1 MIRVPLWKTRNNLHP
16 RYIAKLPK
24 NSESWRINPIYQT
37 SEETCAHSPRALN
50 GWRLI
55 SKPNADTVRLGIE
68 TTSKVGQRIARIS
81 PYDAA
86 DCRAGNTLFVGHV
99 RQLKAVLGAA
109 RRQFSMEEPQE
120 NAARPDSEHYRE
132 MARKLRELAREF
144 QFPGARQELLDLA
157 SRFERR
163 ADSLDAR
170 AAAGSDQDHR

>member
-1 MIRVPLWKTRNNLHP
+1 LRAFSNKHGRRAPLWKTRSNLHP
-16 RYIAKLPK
+16 SYIAKLSK
-24 NSESWRINPIYQT
+24 NSESWRINPIYRT

-109 RRQFSMEEPQE
+109 RRQSSMEEP
-120 NAARPDSEHYRE
+120 RST
-132 MARKLRELAREF
+132 
-144 QFPGARQELLDLA
+144 LLDQTASIIGRWRESCENWPVNFSFLA
-157 SRFERR
+157 HGKSY
-163 ADSLDAR
+163 STLPP
-170 AAAGSDQDHR
+170 GSSEEPTA